1 MKVDVSG
8 ARNGVPWPGR
18 GETVD
23 LPGGEAADL
32 CTSGLAE
39 PAEDVEEEQAVVE
52 DDPETAVVPGGTE
65 TAVPDETSEQRGG
78 LTTETGP
85 VRRAPA
91 KKAAAKKA
99 VNSGSSE

>member
-8 ARNGVPWPGR
+8 ARDGVPWPPR
-18 GETVD
+18 GGTVD
-23 LPGGEAADL
+23 LSDAEGTDL
-32 CTSGLAE
+32 CASGLAE
-39 PAEDVEEEQAVVE
+39 PAEEEQGV
-52 DDPETAVVPGGTE
+52 DDAPAETAFSPDGVTE
-65 TAVPDETSEQRGG
+65 TAVPDESSEQRGG